1 MQRFFVLFRR
11 NLATVFTMKRRL
23 TIGADG
29 NQVIDGIHHIC
40 FADLIQRNNVMHLN
54 DILKFRTV
62 SLFKTHPANFTG
74 ITMVSKASCASLGIA
89 FILGGKYGFLLAFQ
103 KIGLYFRFQIL
114 FKFRNSL
121 ANQRIKGTTSSE

>member
-11 NLATVFTMKRRL
+11 NLATVFTMKRRV

-62 SLFKTHPANFTG
+62 SLFKNSSRKFYRYNHG
-74 ITMVSKASCASLGIA
+74 KQGKLRELGDCVH
-89 FILGGKYGFLLAFQ
+89 
-103 KIGLYFRFQIL
+103 
-114 FKFRNSL
+114 
-121 ANQRIKGTTSSE
+121 TWW